1 MEDSWEDL
9 YMKNVQ
15 RHIEEHGVSGLEE
28 FFKGELG
35 RWKNVEINIGI
46 IGMEINIWEN
56 KFCQE
61 GKSRLPPSRDGS
73 NNYSKWRRMLTS

>member
-1 MEDSWEDL
+1 MCANMEDSWEDL

-15 RHIEEHGVSGLEE
+15 RHIEEHGVSGLTE

-46 IGMEINIWEN
+46 TGNS
-56 KFCQE
+56 
-61 GKSRLPPSRDGS
+61 GKLSFVNSIRG
-73 NNYSKWRRMLTS
+73 